1 MEKLAKYQYIVKE
14 LLAELLEESAGDQL
28 LVDDIHHH
36 YQLLRIGE
44 DLRKNYFFRVRMHFF
59 INQAEKICILENR
72 TEIEVADY
80 LIEKGIPKSDIIPA
94 FLPAEARQL
103 AGFAV

>member
-1 MEKLAKYQYIVKE
+1 LAHIYSFYKGI
-14 LLAELLEESAGDQL
+14 SAYFR
-28 LVDDIHHH
+28 LVASVTLKPAASH
-36 YQLLRIGE
+36 
-44 DLRKNYFFRVRMHFF
+44 KNYFFRVRMHLF
-59 INQAEKICILENR
+59 INKDEKICILENR

-94 FLPAEARQL
+94 FLPSEARQL